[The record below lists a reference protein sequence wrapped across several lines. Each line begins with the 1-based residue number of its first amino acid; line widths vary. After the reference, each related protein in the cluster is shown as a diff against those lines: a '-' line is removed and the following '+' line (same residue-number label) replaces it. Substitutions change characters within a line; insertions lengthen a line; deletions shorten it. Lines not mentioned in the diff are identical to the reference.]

1 MNNTYCFSPAGFKL
15 QVIAA
20 LVASAI
26 SGGVQ
31 AQATVNTTG
40 GTENDV
46 AVNVNTDDQ
55 SAGAFIVYSGSG
67 TTNVMASIGALTGTT
82 FSALTGGTA
91 ASPGPVGGQL
101 QITST
106 GVDVSVGA
114 LTVAGD
120 AVATEDFVISQGYAT
135 TSAMNTADSG
145 LQTQIDNRVVIG
157 SSATLNGLNNSGG
170 GITSAGAISG
180 ATSIS
185 ASGTISGATVS
196 GTTLTDGV
204 ATLTGGNLSGV
215 GTISSTTIN
224 NSGTTTT
231 SALSVTNNAGVGG
244 NLSVTGTTTT
254 AGINNNGTLNQVGTA
269 NINASGT
276 ATTNVGT
283 GGGNTNI
290 GAAGSTNTILG
301 TTNINTSGSA
311 GTQIGNFGNSATI
324 HGSNIYLDT
333 INTHLYMD
341 SGNVMLSNT
350 SGQNYSGVS
359 ATNAYIQ
366 SGSNSVIVDAT
377 GTAVTGGMSVDSG
390 GGTTELTVGTGTIS
404 VAGSTSINNNVN
416 SATSI
421 NTGTSTGSVTI
432 GNAAN
437 TTSLNSSINNIGTSV
452 GYASTN
458 NIGNTNAGTTT
469 NAMGGNSS
477 VALSNNSG
485 SLSVASGG
493 SYTVS
498 NTQAQ
503 TAFGANTLTVDA
515 THINGTVG
523 GGSINVTN
531 TSTTIGNAGG
541 GSFTST
547 ATPNIVGVS
556 GPALIAGDAASQ
568 ANVAGAS
575 YVNRLQG
582 NTLVDGNMYINGT
595 LVYTSNSSA
604 STTVTS
610 GASILS
616 DATQSTNGQMTIVNT
631 GGTGAA
637 VDQNGKITTGIVD
650 QSTASLTLTNGVGN
664 THGLVVTE
672 TQATLSGGTNS
683 TSLTMNDN
691 GARFSNSANGAP
703 VKVTGVA
710 DGTGDFDAVNFRQLK
725 GVAAGVAGTS
735 AMANIPQV
743 DQSKRFAVGLGLG
756 NFQSMTAVALGAS
769 YRASENIAVRVS
781 ASTVGGVKKSTV
793 VGAGIGVSW

>member
-46 AVNVNTDDQ
+46 TVNVNTDDA

-106 GVDVSVGA
+106 GVNVSVGA

-120 AVATEDFVISQGYAT
+120 AVATEDFVTSQGYAT

-170 GITSAGAISG
+170 GITNAGAISG

-196 GTTLTDGV
+196 ATTLTDGV

-231 SALSVTNNAGVGG
+231 SALSVTNNATVGG
-244 NLSVTGTTTT
+244 NLSVTGASTLNGATTINNTLQVTGTTTT
-254 AGINNNGTLNQVGTA
+254 AGINNNGTFNQVGSA
-269 NINASGT
+269 NINASGS
-276 ATTNVGT
+276 ATTNIGT

-290 GAAGSTNTILG
+290 GAAGSTNTI
-301 TTNINTSGSA
+301 I
-311 GTQIGNFGNSATI
+311 
-324 HGSNIYLDT
+324 
-333 INTHLYMD
+333 
-341 SGNVMLSNT
+341 
-350 SGQNYSGVS
+350 
-359 ATNAYIQ
+359 
-366 SGSNSVIVDAT
+366 
-377 GTAVTGGMSVDSG
+377 
-390 GGTTELTVGTGTIS
+390 
-404 VAGSTSINNNVN
+404 
-416 SATSI
+416 
-421 NTGTSTGSVTI
+421 
-432 GNAAN
+432 
-437 TTSLNSSINNIGTSV
+437 
-452 GYASTN
+452 
-458 NIGNTNAGTTT
+458 GTTT

-493 SYTVS
+493 SYTAT

-523 GGSINVTN
+523 SGSINLTN
-531 TSTTIGNAGG
+531 TSTSIGNTGG
-541 GSFTST
+541 GSYTST

-595 LVYTSNSSA
+595 LIYTSNSSA

-610 GASILS
+610 GTSILS

-631 GGTGAA
+631 GGSGAA

-683 TSLTMNDN
+683 TSLTLSDN
-691 GARFSNSANGAP
+691 GARFSNSTNGAP

-710 DGTGDFDAVNFRQLK
+710 DGSHDFDAVNFRQLK

-743 DQSKRFAVGLGLG
+743 DQNKRFALGLGLG

-769 YRASENIAVRVS
+769 YRASENIAVRIS
-781 ASTVGGVKKSTV
+781 ASTVGGVRKSTA
-793 VGAGIGVSW
+793 VGAGVGISW

>member
-20 LVASAI
+20 VVASAI

-46 AVNVNTDDQ
+46 AVNVNTDDA
-55 SAGAFIVYSGSG
+55 SAGAFIVYNGSG

-82 FSALTGGTA
+82 FSALTGGSA

-106 GVDVSVGA
+106 GVNVSVGA

-120 AVATEDFVISQGYAT
+120 AVATEDFVTSQGYAT

-231 SALSVTNNAGVGG
+231 SALSVTNNATVGG
-244 NLSVTGTTTT
+244 NLSVTGASTLNGATTINNTLQVTGTTTT
-254 AGINNNGTLNQVGTA
+254 AGINNNGTFNQVGSA
-269 NINASGT
+269 NINASGS
-276 ATTNVGT
+276 ATTNIGT

-290 GAAGSTNTILG
+290 GAAGSTNTI
-301 TTNINTSGSA
+301 I
-311 GTQIGNFGNSATI
+311 
-324 HGSNIYLDT
+324 
-333 INTHLYMD
+333 
-341 SGNVMLSNT
+341 
-350 SGQNYSGVS
+350 
-359 ATNAYIQ
+359 
-366 SGSNSVIVDAT
+366 
-377 GTAVTGGMSVDSG
+377 
-390 GGTTELTVGTGTIS
+390 
-404 VAGSTSINNNVN
+404 
-416 SATSI
+416 
-421 NTGTSTGSVTI
+421 
-432 GNAAN
+432 
-437 TTSLNSSINNIGTSV
+437 
-452 GYASTN
+452 
-458 NIGNTNAGTTT
+458 GTTT

-493 SYTVS
+493 SYTAT

-523 GGSINVTN
+523 SGSINLTN
-531 TSTTIGNAGG
+531 TSTSIGNTGG
-541 GSFTST
+541 GSYTST

-595 LVYTSNSSA
+595 LIYTSNSSA

-610 GASILS
+610 GTSILS

-631 GGTGAA
+631 GGSGAA

-683 TSLTMNDN
+683 TSLTLSDN
-691 GARFSNSANGAP
+691 GARFSNSTNGAP

-710 DGTGDFDAVNFRQLK
+710 DGSHDFDAVNFRQLK

-743 DQSKRFAVGLGLG
+743 DQNKRFALGLGLG

-769 YRASENIAVRVS
+769 YRASENIAVRIS
-781 ASTVGGVKKSTV
+781 ASTVGGVRKSTA
-793 VGAGIGVSW
+793 VGAGVGISW

>member
-20 LVASAI
+20 VVASTI

-46 AVNVNTDDQ
+46 AVNVNTDDA
-55 SAGAFIVYSGSG
+55 SAGAFIVYNGSG

-106 GVDVSVGA
+106 GVNVSVGA

-120 AVATEDFVISQGYAT
+120 AVATEDFVTSQGYAT

-231 SALSVTNNAGVGG
+231 SALSVTNNATVGG
-244 NLSVTGTTTT
+244 NLSVTGASTLNGATTINNTLQVTGTTTT
-254 AGINNNGTLNQVGTA
+254 AGINNNGTFNQVGSA
-269 NINASGT
+269 NINASGS
-276 ATTNVGT
+276 ATTNIGT

-290 GAAGSTNTILG
+290 GAAGSTNTI
-301 TTNINTSGSA
+301 I
-311 GTQIGNFGNSATI
+311 
-324 HGSNIYLDT
+324 
-333 INTHLYMD
+333 
-341 SGNVMLSNT
+341 
-350 SGQNYSGVS
+350 
-359 ATNAYIQ
+359 
-366 SGSNSVIVDAT
+366 
-377 GTAVTGGMSVDSG
+377 
-390 GGTTELTVGTGTIS
+390 
-404 VAGSTSINNNVN
+404 
-416 SATSI
+416 
-421 NTGTSTGSVTI
+421 
-432 GNAAN
+432 
-437 TTSLNSSINNIGTSV
+437 
-452 GYASTN
+452 
-458 NIGNTNAGTTT
+458 GTTT

-493 SYTVS
+493 SYTAT

-523 GGSINVTN
+523 SGSINLTN
-531 TSTTIGNAGG
+531 TSTSIGNTGG
-541 GSFTST
+541 GSYTST

-595 LVYTSNSSA
+595 LIYTSNSSA

-610 GASILS
+610 GTSILS

-631 GGTGAA
+631 GGSGAA

-683 TSLTMNDN
+683 TSLTLSDN
-691 GARFSNSANGAP
+691 GARFSNSTNGAP

-710 DGTGDFDAVNFRQLK
+710 DGSHDFDAVNFRQLK

-743 DQSKRFAVGLGLG
+743 DQNKRFALGLGLG

-769 YRASENIAVRVS
+769 YRASENIAVRIS
-781 ASTVGGVKKSTV
+781 ASTVGGVRKSTA
-793 VGAGIGVSW
+793 VGAGVGISW

>member
-1 MNNTYCFSPAGFKL
+1 MKNSRCFSPASFKL

-26 SGGVQ
+26 SSGVQ

-40 GTENDV
+40 TAENDV
-46 AVNVNTDDQ
+46 TVNVNTDDQ

-67 TTNVMASIGALTGTT
+67 TNNVMASIGALTSTT

-91 ASPGPVGGQL
+91 AAPGPVGGQL

-106 GVDVSVGA
+106 GVNVSVGA
-114 LTVAGD
+114 LTVAGN
-120 AVATEDFVISQGYAT
+120 AVATEDFVTSQGYAT

-170 GITSAGAISG
+170 GITNAGAISG

-196 GTTLTDGV
+196 GTALTDGV

-244 NLSVTGTTTT
+244 NLSVTGASTLNGATTINNTLQVTGTTTT
-254 AGINNNGTLNQVGTA
+254 AGINNTGALNQTGTTTLNGTT
-269 NINASGT
+269 S
-276 ATTNVGT
+276 
-283 GGGNTNI
+283 
-290 GAAGSTNTILG
+290 
-301 TTNINTSGSA
+301 INTS
-311 GTQIGNFGNSATI
+311 
-324 HGSNIYLDT
+324 
-333 INTHLYMD
+333 
-341 SGNVMLSNT
+341 
-350 SGQNYSGVS
+350 
-359 ATNAYIQ
+359 
-366 SGSNSVIVDAT
+366 
-377 GTAVTGGMSVDSG
+377 
-390 GGTTELTVGTGTIS
+390 
-404 VAGSTSINNNVN
+404 VN

-421 NTGTSTGSVTI
+421 NTGTSSGTVTI
-432 GNAAN
+432 GNSAN
-437 TTSLNSSINNIGTSV
+437 ATSLNSATNNVGVSSAYATINNIGT
-452 GYASTN
+452 GNAFASSN
-458 NIGNTNAGTTT
+458 SIGNTNSGTTVT
-469 NAMGGNSS
+469 EYGGNSTMS
-477 VALSNNSG
+477 LANNNA

-493 SYTVS
+493 SYTAN
-498 NTQAQ
+498 NTLAQ

-523 GGSINVTN
+523 SGSVNVTN
-531 TSTTIGNAGG
+531 TSTYIGNAGG
-541 GSFTST
+541 GSYTST
-547 ATPNIVGVS
+547 VTPNVVGVS
-556 GPALIAGDAASQ
+556 GPALVAGDAASQ
-568 ANVAGAS
+568 ANVTGAS

-610 GASILS
+610 GTSILS

-683 TSLTMNDN
+683 TSLTLNDN
-691 GARFSNSANGAP
+691 GARFSNSTNGAP

-710 DGTGDFDAVNFRQLK
+710 DGSHDFDAVNFRQLK

-743 DQSKRFAVGLGLG
+743 DQNKRFAVGLGLG

-769 YRASENIAVRVS
+769 YRASENIAVRLSV
-781 ASTVGGVKKSTV
+781 STVGGIRKSTA
-793 VGAGIGVSW
+793 VGAGVGLSW